1 VIRALAPRRTLLA
14 TVLVLVALLAA
25 PAGPAG
31 AATWNG
37 RYSIWRA
44 GAFVT
49 QYLDASCVGAT
60 IQIMLN
66 LIHGRSSDGKR
77 IQLEYLAYAQEHSRY
92 PILDDGA
99 DPEGWAR
106 ALREYGGGSDY
117 GWVTDDTIE
126 DALHRAAS
134 QMRKT
139 GKPVGL
145 LVHFGRHAW
154 VMTGF
159 ESTADPNTTNNYE
172 VTAAEVVGPLWPHG
186 TLNGQKFDPGP
197 RTWMNVRTLGRKFD
211 PYVVPR
217 QPIWAGKYVTIVPR
231 ASDSGSLAGRPGRP
245 NADLP
250 DLGSAWGWIW
260 VFDRLAQR
268 AAMRDLLWLP

>member
-1 VIRALAPRRTLLA
+1 VIRAIAARRTLPA
-14 TVLVLVALLAA
+14 TALVLVALLAA

-44 GAFVT
+44 GAFAP

-66 LIHGRSSDGKR
+66 LVHGRASDGKR
-77 IQLEYLAYAQEHSRY
+77 AQLEYLDYARDQSQY
-92 PILDDGA
+92 PVFDDGA

-106 ALREYGGGSDY
+106 AMREYGGGSDY
-117 GWVTDDTIE
+117 GWVNDETIE
-126 DALHRAAS
+126 NALHRAAS

-139 GKPVGL
+139 SKPIGL

-159 ESTADPNTTNNYE
+159 ESTADPDTTNDFE
-172 VTAAEVVGPLWPHG
+172 VIAAEVVGPLWPNG
-186 TLNGQKFDPGP
+186 TLNGQRFDPGP

-211 PYVVPR
+211 PYVVPG
-217 QPIWAGKYVTIVPR
+217 QSIWAGKYVTIVPR
-231 ASDSGSLAGRPGRP
+231 ASDSGSLPGRP
-245 NADLP
+245 DRPNANLP

-268 AAMRDLLWLP
+268 TAMRDLLWLP